1 MNSLSKYII
10 EKLKLDKN
18 IKVSEKV
25 NYGDKVLVLDYLI
38 GDIQVVLKEAT
49 IKSIFRNTI
58 VLKYEDSGTGVDTMF
73 VLEEGKQYLGKSKS
87 GDLVFD
93 KENALR
99 LLNDYKEG
107 DEYFFDDGELK
118 AKLFKYPNSDKVIKA
133 KKDFFEKD

>member
-1 MNSLSKYII
+1 MKNLNNFII
-10 EKLKLDKN
+10 EKLKLNKN

-25 NYGDKVLVLDYLI
+25 NEGDKVLVLDYLI
-38 GDIQVVLKEAT
+38 GDIQVVLKEAI

-58 VLKYEDSGTGVDTMF
+58 VLKYEDPGTGVDTMF

-87 GDLVFD
+87 GDLVFN

-107 DEYFFDDGELK
+107 NEYFFDDGELK
-118 AKLFKYPNSDKVIKA
+118 AKLFKYPNSNKVLKA
-133 KKDFFEKD
+133 KKDFLEKD

>member
-1 MNSLSKYII
+1 MKNLNNFII

-25 NYGDKVLVLDYLI
+25 NEGDKVLVLDYLI

-58 VLKYEDSGTGVDTMF
+58 VLKYEDPGTGVDTMF

-87 GDLVFD
+87 GDLVFN

-99 LLNDYKEG
+99 LLNDYKE
-107 DEYFFDDGELK
+107 DNEYFFDDGELK
-118 AKLFKYPNSDKVIKA
+118 AKLFKYPNSNKVLKA
-133 KKDFFEKD
+133 KKDFLEKD